1 MENGLKRIAK
11 MQNPSQNELNQIT
24 KMQNQSRDEL
34 GQIAETRRIKNYE
47 KMSKEG
53 LIVAH

>member
-11 MQNPSQNELNQIT
+11 MQNPSQNELNQIP
-24 KMQNQSRDEL
+24 KMQNQSRDQI
-34 GQIAETRRIKNYE
+34 GQIAEMRRIKNYE

-53 LIVAH
+53 LIIAH